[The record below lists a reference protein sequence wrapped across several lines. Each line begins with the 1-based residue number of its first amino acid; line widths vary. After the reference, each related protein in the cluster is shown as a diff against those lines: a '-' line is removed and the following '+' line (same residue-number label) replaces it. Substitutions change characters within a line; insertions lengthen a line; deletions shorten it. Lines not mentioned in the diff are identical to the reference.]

1 MSKSANNRGGFSLVE
16 LLVVIAIIAILAA
29 LLLPTLSGGKRLAQR
44 TQCINNLHQL
54 GLALQ
59 GYLAENHIYP
69 ELDWSR
75 QLERA
80 LDLSQPPTN
89 FWERGVWRCPSAEW
103 NRNSAARDF
112 SPQYYGYNEYGVLKI
127 GNLTNGLGLLKN
139 SRTATRESD
148 VVNPVEMMALGDSF
162 TFAPSFMRMDLRS
175 LSKSG
180 NTFSRHQ
187 GKANIAFCDGHVE
200 SPKVQFLFED
210 TSDAALVRWNRDH
223 QPHRESL

>member
-1 MSKSANNRGGFSLVE
+1 MNPSADNRSGSTWVE
-16 LLVVIAIIAILAA
+16 LLVVIATIGILAA
-29 LLLPTLSGGKRLAQR
+29 LVLPTLSGNKRLAQR
-44 TQCINNLHQL
+44 TQCINNLRQL

-69 ELDWSR
+69 QLDWSR

-80 LDLSQPPTN
+80 LGTAQPPTN

-103 NRNSAARDF
+103 NKNSAARDF
-112 SPQYYGYNEYGVLKI
+112 SPQYYGYNEYGVLKV
-127 GNLTNGLGLLKN
+127 GNFTNGLGLLKN
-139 SRTATRESD
+139 WPTSTRESD
-148 VVNPVEMMALGDSF
+148 VVTPVEMMALGDSF
-162 TFAPSFMRMDLRS
+162 RFSLSFMRMDLPS
-175 LSKSG
+175 LNNYG

-200 SPKVQFLFED
+200 SSKVRFLFED